1 MLTTLKSLTQGWT
14 WDAAKAEATVKGKQ
28 LALGRAKKTIEAR
41 TAELTQ
47 ARERLSAAQQALG
60 EAIDT
65 GTDPSTASQ
74 MMMEAEQLVK
84 QQESA
89 LAVAQQRCE
98 AAQRELKNA
107 EGMARAEQEEAAL
120 ARLKYQVAPKLDG
133 IMAELEKVIEKELK
147 PAMDDARVASGAGAG
162 LNFMVNMTQ
171 GLEMFVAR
179 AISSIAPKG
188 RAYIPLL
195 GDRVFADLVP
205 DPTTVR
211 ARRERTQQGRII
223 S

>member
-1 MLTTLKSLTQGWT
+1 MLTTIKQALERWT
-14 WDAAKAEATVKGKQ
+14 WDAEKAEAMVKGRQ

-41 TAELTQ
+41 TAELTK
-47 ARERLSAAQQALG
+47 AKERFSVAQQALG
-60 EAIDT
+60 EAIDA
-65 GTDPSTASQ
+65 GTDPSTTTRA
-74 MMMEAEQLVK
+74 MMEAEQLVK